1 MGTRG
6 HATLKDRSVSQMT
19 PSVYVFRWEPRTCGA
34 LVDPLHLEG
43 AGAGAVVRADGGNA
57 LEPGRAG
64 DGHASNLAPD
74 GDGAYR
80 TPTTVKELGGNV
92 DTACVA
98 NWRMS

>member
-1 MGTRG
+1 
-6 HATLKDRSVSQMT
+6 
-19 PSVYVFRWEPRTCGA
+19 
-34 LVDPLHLEG
+34 
-43 AGAGAVVRADGGNA
+43 VRADGGNA